1 MLINEMFKDG
11 YIFSV
16 STLIGN
22 SLNKDTK
29 LAYNVVKTRQLFK
42 RLKIRGR
49 NLDLHLGV
57 GLCTIRGTPP
67 GKARRTRGD
76 GLPPYSRSPKRP
88 PVDVGG

>member
-29 LAYNVVKTRQLFK
+29 LSYNVAKTRLLFK
-42 RLKIRGR
+42 GLKTLSFRKI
-49 NLDLHLGV
+49 
-57 GLCTIRGTPP
+57 IM
-67 GKARRTRGD
+67 
-76 GLPPYSRSPKRP
+76 PKLKNY
-88 PVDVGG
+88 

>member
-29 LAYNVVKTRQLFK
+29 LTYKVVKTRKLF
-42 RLKIRGR
+42 RGLKTLSFRKI
-49 NLDLHLGV
+49 
-57 GLCTIRGTPP
+57 IM
-67 GKARRTRGD
+67 
-76 GLPPYSRSPKRP
+76 PKLQNY
-88 PVDVGG
+88 